1 MKLSITQLKA
11 KIETLQ
17 NQYGRNYA
25 IQDNAKK
32 ALFASIVIDNCAV
45 GNFVPGGDILR
56 EEDAFLAACDLGE
69 SNLKGNYNL
78 YFNTSF
84 DETKTTVEVSAYSWR
99 IEQGQGDY
107 NAYLNTIIDGANIA
121 KFIENNLDD
130 VQTMLSTC
138 VADVEPVDLEYKRY
152 LQAQLDEL
160 VEAERVAEEFQK
172 MEYLK
177 EGIEFEEH
185 TRINLKSDWLPNI
198 KEIKVLSE
206 TAKKVSIEYKTWWN
220 ETTPNTEKLCNKQNI
235 IEAAFE
241 WDFVEVEQQPA
252 A

>member
-1 MKLSITQLKA
+1 MKLTITQLKA
-11 KIETLQ
+11 KIEAIETQ
-17 NQYGRNYA
+17 ARKNYA

-32 ALFASIVIDNCAV
+32 ALFADYVSENLDLLNV
-45 GNFVPGGDILR
+45 
-56 EEDAFLAACDLGE
+56 EAFGYACLE
-69 SNLKGNYNL
+69 TSTMVKPNYNL

-121 KFIENNLDD
+121 KFIENNLEEI
-130 VQTMLSTC
+130 QIMLSTC
-138 VADVEPVDLEYKRY
+138 VADVEPVDYHYTRY
-152 LQAQLDEL
+152 LKDQLDDL
-160 VEAERVAEEFQK
+160 QEAEMFAEDYQK
-172 MEYLK
+172 MAYLK
-177 EGIEFEEH
+177 EGIEFDEH

-235 IEAAFE
+235 IDAAFE